1 MKNHLKKEAVPLY
14 RSVAAIIENKIVS
27 GQFEPGSKLPTE
39 DELTKSFNV
48 SKITVRNAL
57 MLLEMDQLIVRKWGK
72 GNFVAG
78 DIPDRKQYIHTN
90 LNEMTRALS
99 RSVTKPVDIEKITVK
114 ECRNPK
120 DVRSFFKISNED
132 EIGRIRRIVTM
143 ENIPYFYEN
152 FMPIEIVK
160 HVTKTELAKTKSI
173 QKILR
178 KKIGLMATKGK
189 KYLEALPAEP
199 DIAQMLQCQ
208 TFDPL
213 IHMQTYF
220 WTGVETPF
228 EIVNVYFHASY
239 FKYEVD
245 VEIEK

>member
-1 MKNHLKKEAVPLY
+1 MKGPLKRESIPLY
-14 RSVAAIIENKIVS
+14 RSLAAIIENKITS
-27 GQFEPGSKLPTE
+27 GQYDPGSQLPTE
-39 DELTKSFNV
+39 DELTRQFNV

-57 MLLEMDQLIVRKWGK
+57 MHLELDQLIVRKWGK
-72 GNFVAG
+72 GTFVAEN
-78 DIPDRKQYIHTN
+78 IPQKKQYIHTN
-90 LNEMTRALS
+90 LNEMTWALAQ
-99 RSVTKPVDIEKITVK
+99 SVTQPVGIETIRVQT
-114 ECRNPK
+114 CRNPK
-120 DVRSFFKISNED
+120 DIRSFFGITNQD
-132 EIGRIRRIVTM
+132 NIGRIRRIVTM
-143 ENIPYFYEN
+143 EGVPYFYEN
-152 FMPIEIVK
+152 FMPEDIAK
-160 HVTKTELAKTKSI
+160 HITKTELAKIKSI

-178 KKIGLMATKGK
+178 KKVGLKATKGK

-220 WTGVETPF
+220 WSGDETPF

-245 VEIEK
+245 VEIET